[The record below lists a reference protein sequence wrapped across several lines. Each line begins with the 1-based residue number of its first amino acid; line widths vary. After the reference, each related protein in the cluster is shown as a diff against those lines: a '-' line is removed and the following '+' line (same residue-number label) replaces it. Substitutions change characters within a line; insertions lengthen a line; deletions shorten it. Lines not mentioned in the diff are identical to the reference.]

1 MQRNLASL
9 LLQYARL
16 DRKRSHEGL
25 SAPETELLAKLN
37 RYLSNALMPNVPPG
51 AERRTS
57 IRVPAELACRWAP
70 VTRLEDGRITTL
82 SRTGAFIRT
91 TTPAPVGQEISITI
105 ELPAG
110 GSLEVP
116 GSVANQMLASDPER
130 RGMGIRF
137 GRMARAAMDSIDGL
151 YEHSIVREYGTPDG
165 SGKPDDD
172 EDATSE

>member
-25 SAPETELLAKLN
+25 SAPEAELLAKLN
-37 RYLSNALMPNVPPG
+37 RYLSNALMPHVPPG
-51 AERRTS
+51 AERRNS
-57 IRVPAELACRWAP
+57 IRVPAELSCRWEP
-70 VTRLEDGRITTL
+70 VVRAEDGRITTL

-91 TTPAPVGQEISITI
+91 PAPAPVGQEISIAI

-110 GSLEVP
+110 GTLEVP
-116 GSVANQMLASDPER
+116 GAVVTQRLGSDPER

-151 YEHSIVREYGTPDG
+151 YEHSIVRQYGSPDATE
-165 SGKPDDD
+165 KPD
-172 EDATSE
+172 DATSE

>member
-16 DRKRSHEGL
+16 DRKRSHDGL
-25 SAPETELLAKLN
+25 NASEAELLAKLN

-57 IRVPAELACRWAP
+57 IRVPAELPCRWAP
-70 VTRLEDGRITTL
+70 VARREDGRITTL

-91 TTPAPVGQEISITI
+91 STPAPVGQEISIEI
-105 ELPAG
+105 QLPAG
-110 GSLEVP
+110 GTLEVP
-116 GSVANQMLASDPER
+116 GSVANQRLGADPER
-130 RGMGIRF
+130 CGMGVRF
-137 GRMARAAMDSIDGL
+137 GRMAREAMDRIDGL
-151 YEHSIVREYGTPDG
+151 YEHSILREYGTPDG

-172 EDATSE
+172 ATSE